1 MYSKEEHIPGFRAEV
16 LSKNLEVDIIREN
29 EILGEE
35 ALLNDG
41 ISIFSAMTL
50 SHPTVVYAVTR
61 ARFGNSR
68 KILGQT
74 YDKMLETTIVKIN
87 FRLDRMKQLEAF
99 NDVHRLD
106 LTKKHNSNHPDNMIS
121 DNLWRES
128 SLNGVSNRQN
138 LLEKRDSGNPN
149 IKDVQTLKKNLE
161 PFLFKVHIPSKNHF
175 FMNKEPLKDRNEKRI
190 NYLAGCS
197 QIAMKKSKVMESLK
211 KDMKKL

>member
-1 MYSKEEHIPGFRAEV
+1 MPGFRNEV

-50 SHPTVVYAVTR
+50 SHPTVVYAVSR

-74 YDKMLETTIVKIN
+74 YDKMLESTIAKIN

-106 LTKKHNSNHPDNMIS
+106 LTKKHNSKHQDSAIS
-121 DNLWRES
+121 ENLWRES
-128 SLNGVSNRQN
+128 SLNGVFNRQN
-138 LLEKRDSGNPN
+138 LLDKRDLCNPN
-149 IKDVQTLKKNLE
+149 IKDV
-161 PFLFKVHIPSKNHF
+161 
-175 FMNKEPLKDRNEKRI
+175 
-190 NYLAGCS
+190 
-197 QIAMKKSKVMESLK
+197 
-211 KDMKKL
+211 